1 MSVPFPLVF
10 LLLLLPVFLFPV
22 PVGVGRGDGLDG
34 VGGQRPHV
42 ADGVQEIIPGG
53 QTSGDL
59 SASRLKT
66 LSIIKIIVK
75 SLYTEGAHSRSYL
88 D

>member
-22 PVGVGRGDGLDG
+22 PVGVGRGDWLDG

-42 ADGVQEIIPGG
+42 ADGVQEVVPGG
-53 QTSGDL
+53 QLVRDL
-59 SASRLKT
+59 RTARLKP
-66 LSIIKIIVK
+66 L
-75 SLYTEGAHSRSYL
+75 E
-88 D
+88 

>member
-1 MSVPFPLVF
+1 MSVSFPLVF

-42 ADGVQEIIPGG
+42 ADGVQEVVPGG
-53 QTSGDL
+53 QLVRYLRAT
-59 SASRLKT
+59 RLKP
-66 LSIIKIIVK
+66 L
-75 SLYTEGAHSRSYL
+75 E
-88 D
+88 